1 MEFFAGEIA
10 KPTTDGAMQVSLETD
25 LHPKSCEPL
34 DWETALAC
42 RIAKHNRAIGRIVR
56 FT

>member
-10 KPTTDGAMQVSLETD
+10 KPMTDGVIQVSLETD
-25 LHPKSCEPL
+25 LCPKRCERL

-42 RIAKHNRAIGRIVR
+42 RIAKHNRAIGRIFR